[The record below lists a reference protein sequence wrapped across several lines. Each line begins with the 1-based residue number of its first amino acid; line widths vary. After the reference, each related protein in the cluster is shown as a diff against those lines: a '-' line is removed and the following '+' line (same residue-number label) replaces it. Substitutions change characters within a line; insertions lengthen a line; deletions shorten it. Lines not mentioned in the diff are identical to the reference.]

1 MAVHRSVTGA
11 WKRTVFVLVVLL
23 LLAAPASVFA
33 RQYKTT
39 SRISISSTGVQGI
52 NIQHPVINGDG
63 RYVAFWSDKEGLVVG
78 DTNFVGDVF
87 VRDTQTNTTTRVSL
101 GFGGVQT
108 ARTGGLPTSYPDI
121 DISDSGCIVVY
132 ASDATNIRNVPDTN
146 ETADVFAVDR
156 CAGGFPT
163 VQVSVQDNTGATGI
177 QANQGGTNPRVSG
190 NGQFVLFRSAS
201 TDILFDSNG
210 PVPDIYIYD
219 RASFRTSR
227 VNVSSGGAQANIED
241 GSSGYGLSDDG
252 FIVAFASVATNLVGG
267 DTNGRSDIF
276 IRDRP
281 NNTTVRIMGLG
292 GAQPNG
298 NSFNP
303 TVTGN
308 GRYIAFRS
316 DASNLVAG
324 DTNNRS
330 DIFVY
335 DRNTGDMERVSI
347 SSEGA
352 QANASSDRPFMTDN
366 GRFVSFYSDAS
377 NLVDGD
383 TNGAGDIFVHDRTT
397 GITTLASVTSGGTLA
412 NGPAGQYSAL
422 SDDGAFFAFESNAS
436 NIVPGDTNGTSDV
449 FHSVAGPISP
459 NNLSLV
465 NKTTDAVTMSW
476 DDNSSGEDNFVIE
489 RRRLRDDGTLTSWSI
504 VQTLGPNSELFT
516 NSSLGACRTY
526 DFRVFSV
533 DNGIRSSSNI
543 LRVKTLGC
551 PPGPFSLMDPINNEV
566 VINRARVDFRWTPSE
581 EAEDFDITVTNTG
594 SLAVVHTETLD
605 AATIC
610 DANRCLYAPPPAV
623 YNLLTN
629 GSYSFTVQARNIYDQ
644 GVPTQA
650 SNNPGLFSVDDTLPP
665 RDFDLYTPAQDTFLR
680 NLNGWAGFTWRDNK
694 DAGTYNLVV
703 IEISNNNTRL
713 GTVINQIGLTPATDG
728 DGLTCNFETRI
739 CTYEPTVGELAALSE
754 GTFAWTVFAVSPGGN
769 PRESSMGAITF
780 RINTGDIEMLVNG
793 GFEEKDPV
801 TGAAIGWT
809 VENSTGDTVKCN
821 KPGKT
826 FTNFGECAFRF
837 KGGVGESSK
846 LVQLVY
852 DSLWN
857 MTTGDV
863 IQLEGILN
871 AAALT
876 EGDIVVQLKVA
887 YVDGGLPKD
896 KAKYKPPTGV
906 YVDQAMAPLSI
917 VIDGAVAEITVQIK
931 HKADSGKIYLDE
943 LELLLLAPGG
953 PRGDGVRYLPNTRI
967 PVTGD
972 SPDGL
977 LLPPPPPAVDGFRG
991 QN

>member
-1 MAVHRSVTGA
+1 MAVNRSVAGA
-11 WKRTVFVLVVLL
+11 LKRSVLLLFVIL
-23 LLAAPASVFA
+23 LLAAPASVYA

-39 SRISISSTGVQGI
+39 GRISISTTGVQGI
-52 NIQHPVINGDG
+52 NIQHPVISGDG
-63 RYVAFWSDKEGLVVG
+63 RYVAFWSDKEGLVIG

-87 VRDTQTNTTTRVSL
+87 VRDTQNNTTTRVSL
-101 GFGGVQT
+101 GYGGVQT

-146 ETADVFAVDR
+146 ETTDVFAVDR
-156 CAGGFPT
+156 CAAGFPT
-163 VQVSVQDNTGATGI
+163 IQVSVQDNTGPTGV

-190 NGQFVLFRSAS
+190 NGQFVMFRSSS

-210 PVPDIYIYD
+210 MVPDIYLYD
-219 RASFRTSR
+219 RATYRLSR
-227 VNVSSGGAQANIED
+227 VNVSSSGQQANIED
-241 GSSGYGLSDDG
+241 GSSGYGISDDG
-252 FIVAFASVATNLVGG
+252 FIVAFASIATNLVAG

-281 NNTTVRIMGLG
+281 NNTTVRIMGMG

-298 NSFNP
+298 DSFNP
-303 TVTGN
+303 SVSGN

-316 DASNLVAG
+316 NASNLVPD
-324 DTNNRS
+324 DTNGRS

-335 DRNTGDMERVSI
+335 DRDTGNIERVSV

-352 QANASSDRPFMTDN
+352 QANASSDRAIMSDN

-383 TNGAGDIFVHDRTT
+383 TNGVGDIFIHDRNTD
-397 GITTLASVTSGGTLA
+397 ITTLASVTSSGTLG
-412 NGPAGQYSAL
+412 NGPAGQFSAL

-449 FHSVAGPISP
+449 FYSIAGPISP
-459 NNLSLV
+459 NNLALV
-465 NKTTDAVTMSW
+465 NKTTDSITIQW
-476 DDNSSGEDNFVIE
+476 DDNSTSEDNFVVE
-489 RRRLRDDGTLTSWSI
+489 RRRLRDDNTLTGWSI

-516 NSSLGACRTY
+516 NTSLSACRTY
-526 DFRVFSV
+526 DYRVFSV

-543 LRVKTLGC
+543 LRAKTLGC
-551 PPGPFSLMDPINNEV
+551 PPGPFSLLTPIDNEV
-566 VINRARVDFRWTPSE
+566 VINRARIDFRWTPSE
-581 EAEDFDITVTNTG
+581 EAEDFDITITNT
-594 SLAVVHTETLD
+594 STSTVVHTETLD

-610 DANRCLYAPPPAV
+610 DVNRCLYAPPPAV

-665 RDFDLYTPAQDTFLR
+665 RDFGLRTPAQDTFLR
-680 NLNGWAGFTWRDNK
+680 NLTGWAGFTWRDNK
-694 DAGTYNLVV
+694 DAGTYNLIV

-713 GTVINQIGLTPATDG
+713 GTVINQIGLTPESDG
-728 DGLTCNFETRI
+728 DGLTCDFEARL
-739 CTYEPTVGELAALSE
+739 CTYAPTAGELAALSE

-769 PRESSMGAITF
+769 PRESSDGAITF
-780 RINTGDIEMLVNG
+780 RINTGDIEMLING
-793 GFEEKDPV
+793 GFEEFDTA
-801 TGAAIGWT
+801 TGASIGWT
-809 VENSTGDTVKCN
+809 VENATGDKVKCN
-821 KPGKT
+821 KSSKT

-837 KGGVGESSK
+837 KGGIGESSA
-846 LVQLVY
+846 LSQLVY

-857 MTTGDV
+857 MTTGDF
-863 IQLEGILN
+863 IQFEGILN

-876 EGDIVVQLKVA
+876 QGDLTIILNVK
-887 YVDGGLPKD
+887 YVDTGAPKD
-896 KAKYKPPTGV
+896 KAKYKPTTGV
-906 YVDQAMAPLSI
+906 YTDQPMAPLNI
-917 VIDGAVAEITVQIK
+917 GIDSAVAEIKVLIR

-943 LELLLLAPGG
+943 LKLLLLAPGG
-953 PRGDGVRYLPNTRI
+953 PRDDGVRYLPNTRI
-967 PVTGD
+967 PITGD

-977 LLPPPPPAVDGFRG
+977 LLPPPPPPVDGFRG